1 MDTGCVHNMVSS
13 HFSGGFS
20 EYLFGGSLIHEKES
34 LLFDALNVEL
44 YIPDGCSENN

>member
-1 MDTGCVHNMVSS
+1 MVSS

-20 EYLFGGSLIHEKES
+20 ENWGGGLIHGKKS

-44 YIPDGCSENN
+44 YIPDGCSKNN